1 MSVFQSLLLFRQLSE
16 SKNGRDFFF
25 FNSVSLKVWHGGDT
39 RGTPG
44 GAHGGWE
51 SGGQGYKQALVLL
64 KVCQAG
70 DGIMV

>member
-16 SKNGRDFFF
+16 SKNGRDFF
-25 FNSVSLKVWHGGDT
+25 LKFSFTKGVAWGGYKRDAW
-39 RGTPG
+39 GCN
-44 GAHGGWE
+44 GGWE